1 MTANAFD
8 MVRKIRHLPGI
19 QVTATV
25 DPKQISKRVKNA
37 AQKMVRTGVLENG
50 YSSRSRLLAEQL
62 HDTFRQ
68 PAVGSAAKWGAFIS
82 DTTILNKDGRE
93 QIVELLNASRVIE
106 HANTRGS
113 NDRYIN
119 ERYDN
124 MIKEVKAHR
133 FGRLS
138 FRAWDTN
145 IHQQILSVVSAC
157 RTPEQVAAHEA
168 LAAKLDSTEPIIIN
182 IYE

>member
-8 MVRKIRHLPGI
+8 MARKIRHLPGI

-37 AQKMVRTGVLENG
+37 AQKMLRTGVLENG
-50 YSSRSRLLAEQL
+50 YTSTSRLLAEQL
-62 HDTFRQ
+62 QATFGP
-68 PAVGSAAKWGAFIS
+68 PAVGSVAKWGAFIS
-82 DTTILNKDGRE
+82 DTSILNKDGRE
-93 QIVELLNASRVIE
+93 QIAELLNASRVIE
-106 HANTRGS
+106 HANTRS
-113 NDRYIN
+113 NNGTYIN

-124 MIKEVKAHR
+124 MVKEIKNHR
-133 FGRLS
+133 AGRLS

-145 IHQQILSVVSAC
+145 IYQQIMSVVSAC

-168 LAAKLDSTEPIIIN
+168 LAAKLDSTEPIVIN

>member
-8 MVRKIRHLPGI
+8 MVRKIRHLSGLKL
-19 QVTATV
+19 TAIIE
-25 DPKQISKRVKNA
+25 PQHISKRVKNA
-37 AQKMVRTGVLENG
+37 AQRMVRTGVLENG
-50 YSSRSRLLAEQL
+50 YSSKSRLLAEQL
-62 HDTFRQ
+62 QDTFRQ

-82 DTTILNKDGRE
+82 DTTILNKDGRD

-106 HANTRGS
+106 HANNRSGNGEYLNS
-113 NDRYIN
+113 
-119 ERYDN
+119 RYDN
-124 MIKEVKAHR
+124 MIKEIKNNRASR
-133 FGRLS
+133 ISL
-138 FRAWDTN
+138 RAWDTN

-168 LAAKLDSTEPIIIN
+168 LAAKLDGTEPIIIN

>member
-25 DPKQISKRVKNA
+25 DPNKISKRVKNA
-37 AQKMVRTGVLENG
+37 AQKMLRTGVLENG
-50 YSSRSRLLAEQL
+50 HSSKSRLLAQQL
-62 HDTFRQ
+62 QDTFKQ
-68 PAVGSAAKWGAFIS
+68 PAVGSAAKWSAFIS
-82 DTTILNKDGRE
+82 DTTVLNKDGRE
-93 QIVELLNASRVIE
+93 QIAELLNASRVIE
-106 HANTRGS
+106 HANTRG
-113 NDRYIN
+113 NNGKYIN

-124 MIKEVKAHR
+124 MVKEIKDRRA
-133 FGRLS
+133 GRLS

-168 LAAKLDSTEPIIIN
+168 LAAKLDGTELILIN